1 MIKISNADV
10 PIEIIVSSDRKQPLI
25 LPKGIL
31 RRTGIKSN
39 RTDYYYIEIEKD
51 EEGEVILDFKRRNG
65 FMFGTLIK
73 KNNSEYEKNK
83 NWRENIKLPSAKNAK
98 FKYNPLTQKL
108 NIKVKIQ
115 KFVLM
120 DVY

>member
-1 MIKISNADV
+1 MNYSISVNEKNEENGEFMNSILIEINQKQLVQCKTINGCPITIKLELIDKNPNADV

-65 FMFGTLIK
+65 
-73 KNNSEYEKNK
+73 
-83 NWRENIKLPSAKNAK
+83 
-98 FKYNPLTQKL
+98 
-108 NIKVKIQ
+108 
-115 KFVLM
+115 
-120 DVY
+120 